1 MHQESPSA
9 DQVRQRRYQFGMG
22 TLALFVIA
30 CAGFLALYRSLGYE
44 SALLFGLLATA
55 WHVTRRWRRVPRVA
69 LLTVA
74 ALGAY
79 FAAYYL
85 SLWGKTYIVIELHA
99 SGIGRCIIEPKYFGR
114 SPVDT
119 DSYLGPYPGAF
130 FGPALWVD
138 RHVVR
143 REYWRTVENRAA
155 GKKWRLTKLGW
166 PEPAV
171 AARAFEA
178 VAKAYHRRGDA
189 VAASANQRWAVE
201 FSKDL
206 DEKTRATRKA
216 VLEEYKS
223 EADQVP

>member
-1 MHQESPSA
+1 VCQG
-9 DQVRQRRYQFGMG
+9 RYQCGLG

-30 CAGFLALYRSLGYE
+30 CAVFLALYRSLGYE
-44 SALLFGLLATA
+44 FALLFGFLATA
-55 WHVTRRWRRVPRVA
+55 WHITRRWRRVPRLA

-74 ALGAY
+74 VSGAY

-85 SLWGKTYIVIELHA
+85 SLWGKTYIAIGVHA
-99 SGIGRCIIEPKYFGR
+99 SGMSRCIIEPMYFGR

-119 DSYLGPYPGAF
+119 DSYLGPSPDAF

-155 GKKWRLTKLGW
+155 GQKWRLTKLGW
-166 PEPAV
+166 PEPAA

-178 VAKAYHRRGDA
+178 VAKAYHRGGDA
-189 VAASANQRWAVE
+189 VAAYANQRWAVE

-206 DEKTRATRKA
+206 DEKTRATLQA
-216 VLEEYKS
+216 ELEEYKS
-223 EADQVP
+223 EADQMP

>member
-1 MHQESPSA
+1 M
-9 DQVRQRRYQFGMG
+9 
-22 TLALFVIA
+22 
-30 CAGFLALYRSLGYE
+30 
-44 SALLFGLLATA
+44 
-55 WHVTRRWRRVPRVA
+55 
-69 LLTVA
+69 
-74 ALGAY
+74 
-79 FAAYYL
+79 
-85 SLWGKTYIVIELHA
+85 
-99 SGIGRCIIEPKYFGR
+99 YFGR

-138 RHVVR
+138 RQVVR
-143 REYWRTVENRAA
+143 REYWRTVENRAG

-178 VAKAYHRRGDA
+178 VAKVCHRRGDA
-189 VAASANQRWAVE
+189 VAACANQRWAVE